1 MKNLLLS
8 SLVIF
13 GLSTGSVWAQS
24 SLSFVVVALVANA
37 DTVPAGE
44 CWKVESILYSSTPV
58 SVAGVNSWNLTT
70 DYIVVNGN
78 DLIVR
83 KTSSTDY
90 AASSKD
96 SNLWEITLP
105 IWLPSGTVIAPH
117 TGVKYLSVLRFA
129 CP

>member
-13 GLSTGSVWAQS
+13 GVSTGSVWAQS
-24 SLSFVVVALVANA
+24 SLSFVGVALVANA

-58 SVAGVNSWNLTT
+58 SVSGAFSSQSVT
-70 DYIVVNGN
+70 DYIFFNGN
-78 DLIVR
+78 LTVVR
-83 KTSSTDY
+83 KSTSIDGGSNG
-90 AASSKD
+90 KD

-105 IWLPSGTVIAPH
+105 IWLPSGTIIAPH